1 MNIISY
7 LVITIVALLSIA
19 AGLAKV
25 LQTPQEMEFL
35 QGAGLST
42 GLIIVFGIVQ
52 ILGGLLLAP
61 GKTRMVGAVIAA
73 AAFAVSAALIFV
85 SGNLVFG
92 LVSPLCLAVPP
103 LPFVLPLPPPA
114 RSLALPIRIES
125 PSLLVNEAV
134 PESSVSGLGQ
144 RSS

>member
-92 LVSPLCLAVPP
+92 LVSL
-103 LPFVLPLPPPA
+103 LPV
-114 RSLALPIRIES
+114 ALVGIVIYQ
-125 PSLLVNEAV
+125 
-134 PESSVSGLGQ
+134 SSGTTLGK
-144 RSS
+144 S